1 MRNDPPH
8 RSSDPRHRPPQRKGA
23 IVAASS
29 GQLPG
34 WVRDEVNRSTPKDRR
49 EPALHLLSQGVS
61 EFADERYRAAAARLR
76 EAKALAPRAATI
88 RELLGLS
95 AYRAELWEE
104 ALRELRTFRR
114 LTGDT
119 TQMPAEM
126 DALRALGRPA
136 DVEKTWQLFRELGG
150 PKDVELEAKVVY
162 ASHLLDQG
170 KVRPAWEVIKPGRLV
185 ASAPEAELRSW
196 FVAAKVALAAGD
208 REAAQR
214 LTKAISKQAP
224 ALPGLEELQAAIGA

>member
-1 MRNDPPH
+1 MKNEPRNH
-8 RSSDPRHRPPQRKGA
+8 SSDSRHRPPQRRGA
-23 IVAASS
+23 IVAAAS

-34 WVRDEVNRSTPKDRR
+34 WVRDEVNRSTPKERR
-49 EPALHLLSQGVS
+49 EPALRLLSQGVA
-61 EFADERYRAAAARLR
+61 EFSDERYRAAAARLR
-76 EAKALAPRAATI
+76 EAKALSPRAATI

-119 TQMPAEM
+119 SQMPAEM

-136 DVEKTWQLFRELGG
+136 DVDKTWQLFKELGG
-150 PKDVELEAKVVY
+150 ARDVELEARVVY

-170 KVRPAWEVIKPGRLV
+170 KVKPAWEVIKPGRLV
-185 ASAPEAELRSW
+185 ASAGEAEIRSW
-196 FVAAKVALAAGD
+196 YVAAKVALAAGD
-208 REAAQR
+208 RETAR
-214 LTKAISKQAP
+214 TITNAISKQAP
-224 ALPGLEELQAAIGA
+224 SLEGLEELQTSVGP

>member
-1 MRNDPPH
+1 
-8 RSSDPRHRPPQRKGA
+8 
-23 IVAASS
+23 
-29 GQLPG
+29 
-34 WVRDEVNRSTPKDRR
+34 VRDEVNRSTPKDRR
-49 EPALHLLSQGVS
+49 EPALRLLSQGVS

-88 RELLGLS
+88 RELLGLA

-119 TQMPAEM
+119 SQMPAEM
-126 DALRALGRPA
+126 DALRALGRPG
-136 DVEKTWQLFRELGG
+136 DVDKTWKLFRELGG
-150 PKDVELEAKVVY
+150 AKDVESEAKVVY

-170 KVRPAWEVIKPGRLV
+170 KVREAWQVIKPGRLV
-185 ASAPEAELRSW
+185 ASAPEAELRGW

-208 REAAQR
+208 PETARR
-214 LTKAISKQAP
+214 LAKAVAKQDP
-224 ALPGLEELQAAIGA
+224 SMPGLEDLQAAVGA